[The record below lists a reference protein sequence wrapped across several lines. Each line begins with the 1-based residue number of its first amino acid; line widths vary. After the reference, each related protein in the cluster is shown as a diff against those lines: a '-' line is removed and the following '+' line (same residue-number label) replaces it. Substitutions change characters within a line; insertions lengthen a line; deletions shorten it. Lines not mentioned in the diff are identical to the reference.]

1 MTTSELYDKIIS
13 NYANGTKLIKQYDA
27 LLNAS
32 RAEVRRLQGKLKDA
46 NNLINSGYCKKCD
59 SAVLIRHHRQLTA
72 RNNDVAEMVE
82 ALKPFADIVSEI
94 EHREDNMLATAL
106 LSDCKNAEKILA
118 KHATPDD
125 KDVG

>member
-1 MTTSELYDKIIS
+1 MSEMRLYTLAYYEGAVAAYKKGVEAFGGFRLGQWES
-13 NYANGTKLIKQYDA
+13 M
-27 LLNAS
+27 LNDMRYLES
-32 RAEVRRLQGKLKDA
+32 
-46 NNLINSGYCKKCD
+46 
-59 SAVLIRHHRQLTA
+59 QLTA